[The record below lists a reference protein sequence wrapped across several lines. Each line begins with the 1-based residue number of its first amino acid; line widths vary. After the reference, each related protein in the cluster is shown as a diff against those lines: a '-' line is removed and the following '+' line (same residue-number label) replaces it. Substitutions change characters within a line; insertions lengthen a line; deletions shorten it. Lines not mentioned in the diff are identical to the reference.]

1 MPSFW
6 QAELLKEGNL
16 GLLSWGWVN
25 RGLDRLAGRLSPV
38 SCGFGWARPCYA
50 LFPLCSASPASHCAL
65 ATADLG
71 LAGRTSD
78 QLPGNNLPPTDFT
91 ICCVSMWNPYIWI
104 NCITL
109 FTRNNSFVFNIYLKE
124 DVLGTWYAPSY
135 DYCWVNY
142 TSFQLQL
149 RVILLTLVAVKAGL
163 LDR

>member
-78 QLPGNNLPPTDFT
+78 QLPGNNLHHWLVRSPTDIT
-91 ICCVSMWNPYIWI
+91 IFMSQCGIHISESIVSLVTIHSSLTNIWKRTSWGRGTLRHMI
-104 NCITL
+104 IVGWITQA
-109 FTRNNSFVFNIYLKE
+109 FSCNSEWFF
-124 DVLGTWYAPSY
+124 WH
-135 DYCWVNY
+135 
-142 TSFQLQL
+142 
-149 RVILLTLVAVKAGL
+149 
-163 LDR
+163 

>member
-78 QLPGNNLPPTDFT
+78 QLPGNNFHHRLISQFVVSQCGIHLSESIVSLCSHVT
-91 ICCVSMWNPYIWI
+91 IHSSLTYIWKRTSWGRGTLRHMI
-104 NCITL
+104 IVGWITQA
-109 FTRNNSFVFNIYLKE
+109 FSCNSEWFF
-124 DVLGTWYAPSY
+124 WH
-135 DYCWVNY
+135 
-142 TSFQLQL
+142 
-149 RVILLTLVAVKAGL
+149 
-163 LDR
+163 